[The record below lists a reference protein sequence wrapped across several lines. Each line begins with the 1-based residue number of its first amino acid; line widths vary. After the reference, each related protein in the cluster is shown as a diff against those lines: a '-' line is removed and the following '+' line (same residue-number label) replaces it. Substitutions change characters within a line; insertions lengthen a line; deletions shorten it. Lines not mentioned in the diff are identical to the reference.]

1 MWIDEKD
8 KQVARLEAVL
18 FGNFK
23 VGGGFL
29 ANLKKGASF
38 ALEQERVGDEIWLP
52 SVADV
57 NLSVK
62 VLLVKGINVNQ
73 IVKSYG
79 YRKFKTEIKDSKVDE
94 IKN

>member
-1 MWIDEKD
+1 
-8 KQVARLEAVL
+8 VARLEAVL
-18 FGNFK
+18 FDNFK

-38 ALEQERVGDEIWLP
+38 ALEQERVNDEIWLP
-52 SVADV
+52 SVADI

-73 IVKSYG
+73 IVKSYD
-79 YRKFKTEIKDSKVDE
+79 YRNLRPKLKTRKLTR
-94 IKN
+94 